1 MDLATLIGLVCGLLI
16 IVAAMVV
23 GSSIGIFF
31 NLPGI
36 LIVFGGTA
44 AATLMKFPLA
54 DFVYALKVGV
64 KLSFKADSN
73 EPGELIKR
81 IMDLADKARKGG
93 LLVLEEEQI
102 DNTFLK
108 RGVQL
113 GVDGYDPE
121 LVKKLLQNEMDY
133 AVDRQQLSEQ
143 IFRGMGDA
151 APAFGMVGTL
161 VGLVQMLSNMSDP
174 SSIGPSMA
182 VALLTTLYGAIIANL
197 FCIPIAD
204 KIAIRNGEV
213 MKVKGLLIAGVGGIL
228 DGDSPRIIEDVMS
241 SYLADDHGAVQPGD
255 AQPEAG

>member
-1 MDLATLIGLVCGLLI
+1 MDLATLIGLAAGI
-16 IVAAMVV
+16 IIIIAAMVTG
-23 GSSIGIFF
+23 GSLAIFV
-31 NLPGI
+31 NVPSL

-44 AATLMKFPLA
+44 AATVMKFTLA
-54 DFVYALKVGV
+54 DCLYALKVGG
-64 KLSFKADSN
+64 KLAFKSSTY
-73 EPGELIKR
+73 EPKALIER

-102 DNTFLK
+102 DNPFLK

-133 AVDRQQLSEQ
+133 AIERQEMAADIYSG
-143 IFRGMGDA
+143 IGDA

-161 VGLVQMLSNMSDP
+161 VGLVAMLSNMSDP

-197 FCIPIAD
+197 VGIPLSD
-204 KIAIRNGEV
+204 KISRRNAEV

-228 DGDSPRIIEDVMS
+228 DGDSPRIIEDVMK
-241 SYLADDHGAVQPGD
+241 SYLADDHDGAPAD

>member
-1 MDLATLIGLVCGLLI
+1 MDLATLIGLLAGI
-16 IVAAMVV
+16 IIIIAAMVV
-23 GSSIGIFF
+23 GSSIGIFV
-31 NLPGI
+31 NIPGL

-44 AATLMKFPLA
+44 AATLMKFSLN
-54 DFVYALKVGV
+54 DFMYALKVGF
-64 KLSFKADSN
+64 KLSFFNNAN
-73 EPGELIKR
+73 EPQALIER
-81 IMDLADKARKGG
+81 ILDLADKARKGG

-133 AVDRQQLSEQ
+133 AVERQELSQ
-143 IFRGMGDA
+143 SIFKGIGDA

-174 SSIGPSMA
+174 SSIGPAMA

-197 FCIPIAD
+197 VAIPIAD
-204 KIAIRNGEV
+204 KIGLRTAEV

-228 DGDSPRIIEDVMS
+228 DGDSPRIIEDVMK
-241 SYLADDHGAVQPGD
+241 SYLADDHGTGVPAD

>member
-1 MDLATLIGLVCGLLI
+1 MDLATLIGLLAGIGI
-16 IVAAMVV
+16 IIAAMVV
-23 GSSIGIFF
+23 GSSIGIFV
-31 NLPGI
+31 NVPSI
-36 LIVFGGTA
+36 LIVLGGTA
-44 AATLMKFPLA
+44 AATLMKFTLK
-54 DFVYALKVGV
+54 DCIYALKVGV
-64 KLSFKADSN
+64 KLSFFNSTY
-73 EPGELIKR
+73 EPAALITR

-93 LLVLEEEQI
+93 VLVLEEEEI
-102 DNTFLK
+102 DNVFLK

-133 AVDRQQLSEQ
+133 AVERQELSEA
-143 IFRGMGDA
+143 IFKGIGDA

-197 FCIPIAD
+197 IAIPIAD
-204 KIAIRNGEV
+204 KIGRRNAEV

-228 DGDSPRIIEDVMS
+228 DGDSPRIIEDVMK
-241 SYLADDHGAVQPGD
+241 SYLADDHGAGDLGD
-255 AQPEAG
+255 AQAEAG

>member
-1 MDLATLIGLVCGLLI
+1 MDLATLIGLACGLII

-23 GSSIGIFF
+23 GSSIGIFI
-31 NLPGI
+31 NVPSV
-36 LIVFGGTA
+36 LIVLGGTA
-44 AATLMKFPLA
+44 AATLMKFPLS
-54 DFVYALKVGV
+54 DFIYALKVGV
-64 KLSFKADSN
+64 KLSFVNSN
-73 EPGELIKR
+73 NQPNELIKR

-121 LVKKLLQNEMDY
+121 LVKKLLQNEMDF
-133 AVDRQQLSEQ
+133 AVERQQLSEQ

-197 FCIPIAD
+197 ICIPIAD
-204 KIAIRNGEV
+204 KISIRNAEV
-213 MKVKGLLIAGVGGIL
+213 IKVKGLLIAGVGGIL

-241 SYLADDHGAVQPGD
+241 SYLADDHGAAPVAEP
-255 AQPEAG
+255 AAEAG

>member
-1 MDLATLIGLVCGLLI
+1 MDLATLIGLAAGFI
-16 IVAAMVV
+16 IIIAAMVTG
-23 GSSIGIFF
+23 GSLGIFI
-31 NLPGI
+31 NVPSL

-44 AATLMKFPLA
+44 AATVMKFTLA
-54 DFVYALKVGV
+54 DCLYALKVGG
-64 KLSFKADSN
+64 KLAFKTSTY
-73 EPGELIKR
+73 EPQALIER

-102 DNTFLK
+102 DNPFLK

-133 AVDRQQLSEQ
+133 AIERQEMAADIYSG
-143 IFRGMGDA
+143 IGDA

-161 VGLVQMLSNMSDP
+161 VGLVAMLSNMSDP

-182 VALLTTLYGAIIANL
+182 VALLTTLYGAIIANMIG
-197 FCIPIAD
+197 IPLSD
-204 KIAIRNGEV
+204 KITRRNAEV

-228 DGDSPRIIEDVMS
+228 DGDSPRIIEDVMK
-241 SYLADDHGAVQPGD
+241 SYLADDHD
-255 AQPEAG
+255 AAGGEPAAEAG

>member
-1 MDLATLIGLVCGLLI
+1 MDLATLIGLLAGILI
-16 IVAAMVV
+16 IVMAMIV
-23 GSSIGIFF
+23 GSSIGIFI
-31 NLPGI
+31 NIPGI
-36 LIVFGGTA
+36 LIVMGGTA
-44 AATLMKFPLA
+44 AATLMKFSLK
-54 DFVYALKVGV
+54 DFIYALKVGF
-64 KLSFKADSN
+64 KLSFFDNAN
-73 EPGELIKR
+73 EPQALIER

-102 DNTFLK
+102 DNPFLK

-133 AVDRQQLSEQ
+133 AVERQELSQ
-143 IFRGMGDA
+143 GIFKGIGDA

-174 SSIGPSMA
+174 SSIGPAMA

-197 FCIPIAD
+197 IAIPIAD
-204 KIAIRNGEV
+204 KIGLRTAEV

-228 DGDSPRIIEDVMS
+228 DGDSPRIIEDVMK
-241 SYLADDHGAVQPGD
+241 SYLADDHGAGAPGD

>member
-1 MDLATLIGLVCGLLI
+1 MDLATLIGLLAGITV
-16 IVAAMVV
+16 IVGAMVV
-23 GSSIGIFF
+23 GSSIGIFV
-31 NLPGI
+31 NIPSI
-36 LIVFGGTA
+36 LIVIGGTA
-44 AATLMKFPLA
+44 AATVMKFTLRDCA
-54 DFVYALKVGV
+54 YALKVGI
-64 KLSFKADSN
+64 KLSFINTNN
-73 EPGELIKR
+73 EPRALIER

-93 LLVLEEEQI
+93 LLVLEEEEI

-121 LVKKLLQNEMDY
+121 LVKKLLQNEMDF
-133 AVDRQQLSEQ
+133 AVERQELSQ
-143 IFRGMGDA
+143 TIFKGIGDA

-197 FCIPIAD
+197 IAIPIAD
-204 KIAIRNGEV
+204 KIGLRTAEV

-228 DGDSPRIIEDVMS
+228 DGDSPRIIEDVMK
-241 SYLADDHGAVQPGD
+241 SYLADDHDVTLDAE
-255 AQPEAG
+255 AQPEAS